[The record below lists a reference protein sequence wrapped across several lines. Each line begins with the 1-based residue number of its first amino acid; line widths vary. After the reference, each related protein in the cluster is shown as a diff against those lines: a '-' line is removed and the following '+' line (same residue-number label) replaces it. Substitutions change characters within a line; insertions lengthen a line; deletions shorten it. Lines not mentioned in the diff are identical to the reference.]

1 MSNSAIPENYRSATP
16 YIIVSGAAKA
26 LDFYKVAFGA
36 KELLRLADPSGKVM
50 HAEMEIGA
58 ARVMLADEFPEMGY
72 KSPTTLGGSAVSV
85 LVYFDNVD
93 ELFARALAAGA
104 IEMMPLADQFDG
116 DRRGTL
122 KDPFGHVWLVAS
134 RKETISTEEL
144 MRRFAAMMAGGEH

>member
-1 MSNSAIPENYRSATP
+1 MSNFAIPDNYRSATP

-26 LDFYKVAFGA
+26 LAFYKVAFGA

-50 HAEMEIGA
+50 HAEMEIGS
-58 ARVMLADEFPEMGY
+58 ARFMLADEFPEMGY
-72 KSPTTLGGSAVSV
+72 KSPTTLGGSPVSV
-85 LVYFDNVD
+85 LVYFENVD

-122 KDPFGHVWLVAS
+122 KDPFGHVWLAAS

-144 MRRFAAMMAGGEH
+144 KKRFAAMMAGDGH